1 MLKIFL
7 KTLHIDLNCH
17 QFYTKYGK
25 KADCPT
31 IYQYKLIKKL
41 IKKDQITEQNKKNV
55 KDGNYLIQKLWSSAT
70 VE

>member
-31 IYQYKLIKKL
+31 IYQYKLIKK
-41 IKKDQITEQNKKNV
+41 IN
-55 KDGNYLIQKLWSSAT
+55 
-70 VE
+70 